1 MIKAFYQE
9 SKRIK
14 NILKIKTV
22 LKKIIENHHQKE
34 GEINIIFCSDEFLH
48 KLNLEY
54 LNHDTLTDIITFDSC
69 DSKINGELYIS
80 LERVLENSKLHKDTY
95 ENEIMRVCA
104 HGVLHLLGY
113 KDKNKKDIFEMREQ
127 ENKALK
133 IYKETISRGTI
144 K

>member
-1 MIKAFYQE
+1 MIKVFYQE

-14 NILKIKTV
+14 NSLKIKTV
-22 LKKIIENHHQKE
+22 LKKIIQNHHKKE
-34 GEINIIFCSDEFLH
+34 GEINIIFCNDDFLY
-48 KLNLEY
+48 KLNMEY
-54 LNHDTLTDIITFDSC
+54 LNHNTYTDIITFDNC
-69 DSKINGELYIS
+69 DDKINGELYIS
-80 LERVLENSKLHKDTY
+80 LERVLENSKLHKETF
-95 ENEIMRVCA
+95 ENEIIRVCA

-113 KDKNKKDIFEMREQ
+113 KDKEDIDISKMREQ